1 MKRSILWLMLFPFSL
16 HPSAGQALLWMKH
29 EIGFSS
35 DTVYENPLYEVKDF
49 RVLFTAPSGKT
60 RVVRGFWD
68 GGQDWKVRYCPDET
82 GEWSWKS
89 RCSDEKNPGLHNR
102 QGTFSCRSNGRSE
115 LIFQKGS
122 VRHPPGK
129 YYLAYSDGTPFFW
142 LACTAWNGALRSTEE
157 EWQYYLDHRVKNHYR
172 VIQLVTTEWRGGDKN
187 AEGLTAIEGTGRIRI
202 HPEFFRRLDRRID
215 QANQK
220 GLIVSPVLLWALPFG
235 QGRHLSPGYTLPLDE
250 AVLLARYIVARYQG
264 NQVIWTLGGDGKYYD
279 DQELKWKE
287 IGRRVFNDIDH
298 APVTL
303 HPHGISWL
311 GELYAAEDWYDLMGY
326 QSSHSNGEKTVNW
339 INKGPMSR
347 MWSRLKPMPY
357 INMEPNYEQIG
368 FKITARDVRNAAY
381 WSLFATPVAG
391 ITYGANGI
399 WPWLR
404 DGESILNHSDAPGT
418 TNWRASMDFPGSIQ
432 MGYLARMFE
441 RLEWWK
447 FYPANELLVHQPGD
461 AVFNHWISVLQKED
475 RSEILVYVPM
485 RETVRLFNPTGSNYR
500 AQWFDPATNEF
511 SPARVASLPAPEMH
525 HGSQMEIR
533 QDQEKDMLLLLQR
546 DK

>member
-1 MKRSILWLMLFPFSL
+1 
-16 HPSAGQALLWMKH
+16 
-29 EIGFSS
+29 
-35 DTVYENPLYEVKDF
+35 
-49 RVLFTAPSGKT
+49 
-60 RVVRGFWD
+60 
-68 GGQDWKVRYCPDET
+68 
-82 GEWSWKS
+82 
-89 RCSDEKNPGLHNR
+89 
-102 QGTFSCRSNGRSE
+102 
-115 LIFQKGS
+115 
-122 VRHPPGK
+122 
-129 YYLAYSDGTPFFW
+129 
-142 LACTAWNGALRSTEE
+142 
-157 EWQYYLDHRVKNHYR
+157 
-172 VIQLVTTEWRGGDKN
+172 
-187 AEGLTAIEGTGRIRI
+187 
-202 HPEFFRRLDRRID
+202 
-215 QANQK
+215 
-220 GLIVSPVLLWALPFG
+220 
-235 QGRHLSPGYTLPLDE
+235 
-250 AVLLARYIVARYQG
+250 
-264 NQVIWTLGGDGKYYD
+264 
-279 DQELKWKE
+279 
-287 IGRRVFNDIDH
+287 
-298 APVTL
+298 
-303 HPHGISWL
+303 
-311 GELYAAEDWYDLMGY
+311 
-326 QSSHSNGEKTVNW
+326 VNW

-418 TNWRASMDFPGSIQ
+418 TNWRASLDFPGSIQ

-441 RLEWWK
+441 RLEWWR

-475 RSEILVYVPM
+475 GSEILVYVPA

-500 AQWFDPATNEF
+500 AQWFDPATNEY
-511 SPARVASLPAPEMH
+511 SPARIASLPAPEMH